1 MEPKE
6 AIDIL
11 QALLKKDILSDE
23 EKTAVETA
31 LGMLSWSSLARSN
44 LKARKAKRD
53 QKRNTEW

>member
-11 QALLKKDILSDE
+11 QKLLKKDALSDA
-23 EKTAVETA
+23 EKEAVTTAIGV
-31 LGMLSWSSLARSN
+31 LSWSALGKSN

-53 QKRNTEW
+53 KSTEW